1 MLDKG
6 NLEGM
11 YEVCVCSIDRWTR
24 IRTWLGSF
32 SVHSGMQMNECMYEY
47 PDIMQ
52 GGGEGGGVA
61 FLPVPLY

>member
-24 IRTWLGSF
+24 IRTYLGSF
-32 SVHSGMQMNECMYEY
+32 SVHSGMRMNKCMYEY
-47 PDIMQ
+47 PDVMQ
-52 GGGEGGGVA
+52 EGGGVA